1 VPNSEFIPNHVQH
14 LLTPAGCESNAAD
27 ATPNKPLHTSRNE
40 RQIAAR
46 PKDPQAELAA
56 LYRAHHALVYRIAL
70 RYGKGNATWAED
82 IMQDVFLDLMKA
94 LPSLDD
100 HEHLEGWL
108 YRATT
113 HRCFC
118 RLRRE
123 KFRMFAPIRW
133 FFGTQQ
139 VEPTTPDVV
148 AIARQDLQRAS
159 QALAE
164 LPAKEQIAF
173 SMYYLD
179 GQEQEEIGKV
189 LGHSK
194 GYVCKLIQRA
204 VDKLRQQGW
213 EVPQ

>member
-1 VPNSEFIPNHVQH
+1 VSKSDFAPAHVPQ
-14 LLTPAGCESNAAD
+14 LLTPTGCEPGVAD
-27 ATPNKPLHTSRNE
+27 LSPPKPLNSSRNE
-40 RQIAAR
+40 RHFESR
-46 PKDPQAELAA
+46 PQEPRAELAA

-94 LPSLDD
+94 LPTLDN

-123 KFRMFAPIRW
+123 KFRMLAPIRW
-133 FFGTQQ
+133 LFGDEH
-139 VEPTTPDVV
+139 VEPTTPDVL
-148 AIARQDLQRAS
+148 AMARQDLQRAAH
-159 QALAE
+159 ALAA
-164 LPAKEQIAF
+164 LPPKEQIAF

-179 GQEQEEIGKV
+179 GKEQEEIGEV

-204 VDKLRQQGW
+204 VDKLREQGW
-213 EVPQ
+213 EVPR

>member
-1 VPNSEFIPNHVQH
+1 MPNSEFIRTHVQH
-14 LLTPAGCESNAAD
+14 LLAPVSCEPNVADPAPTKSLNSVGS
-27 ATPNKPLHTSRNE
+27 E

-56 LYRAHHALVYRIAL
+56 LYRAHHSLVYRIAL

-100 HEHLEGWL
+100 HDHLEGWL

-123 KFRMFAPIRW
+123 KFRMLAPIRW
-133 FFGTQQ
+133 LLGAQQ
-139 VEPTTPDVV
+139 VEPTTPDIV
-148 AIARQDLQRAS
+148 AIARQDLQRAAH
-159 QALAE
+159 ALAE